1 MPSLGLIPATVDD
14 FRDMAER
21 RLPRLL
27 FDYVDGGAGSEETL
41 RANVS
46 ALSRTRLKQRVLRDV
61 SQTSTEVEVL
71 GEKMA
76 MPLILAPVGMAGMM
90 ARRAEVIAKRVA
102 DSFGLTM
109 TLSTNSICPIEE
121 VAQVSERPLWFQ
133 LYMLRDRGVVREL
146 LARAWANGVRTLVFT
161 VDLSVIGMRYRDMRN
176 GFYGEVGT
184 WGKLRSGPVD
194 YLLHPRWLWDVALRG
209 GPHLFGNLTG
219 YAPGARSPADFKDWV
234 DTQFDASVS
243 WKDIEWLRGEWQG
256 KLVLKGILD
265 PADACE
271 AAATGA
277 DGIVVSN
284 HGGRQLDGVPATVE
298 VLPRIADK
306 LAGTTIIIV
315 DGGIRC
321 GQDAVKVMALGAQA
335 AMIGRPW
342 IYALAAQGERGLER
356 YLRLFAMDMRSA
368 LGLSGCPDAKAIN
381 RDVLFDSQLEG
392 TPDLAL
398 A

>member
-1 MPSLGLIPATVDD
+1 MPSLDLIPATVDD

-27 FDYVDGGAGSEETL
+27 FDYIDGGAGSEETL

-61 SQTSTEVEVL
+61 SQTSTEVVVL

-161 VDLSVIGMRYRDMRN
+161 VDLSVIGMR
-176 GFYGEVGT
+176 
-184 WGKLRSGPVD
+184 
-194 YLLHPRWLWDVALRG
+194 
-209 GPHLFGNLTG
+209 
-219 YAPGARSPADFKDWV
+219 
-234 DTQFDASVS
+234 
-243 WKDIEWLRGEWQG
+243 
-256 KLVLKGILD
+256 
-265 PADACE
+265 
-271 AAATGA
+271 
-277 DGIVVSN
+277 
-284 HGGRQLDGVPATVE
+284 
-298 VLPRIADK
+298 
-306 LAGTTIIIV
+306 
-315 DGGIRC
+315 
-321 GQDAVKVMALGAQA
+321 
-335 AMIGRPW
+335 
-342 IYALAAQGERGLER
+342 
-356 YLRLFAMDMRSA
+356 
-368 LGLSGCPDAKAIN
+368 
-381 RDVLFDSQLEG
+381 
-392 TPDLAL
+392 
-398 A
+398 